1 VYFVIDGTMNFQLG
15 QKTVVVK
22 PNTFVIIPAG
32 TVHRQWNAGEGIER
46 HLTMLLPA
54 PQKGEP
60 LDVLVD
66 IKPAAEQ
73 RHPTTR

>member
-1 VYFVIDGTMNFQLG
+1 
-15 QKTVVVK
+15 
-22 PNTFVIIPAG
+22 
-32 TVHRQWNAGEGIER
+32 
-46 HLTMLLPA
+46 LLPA